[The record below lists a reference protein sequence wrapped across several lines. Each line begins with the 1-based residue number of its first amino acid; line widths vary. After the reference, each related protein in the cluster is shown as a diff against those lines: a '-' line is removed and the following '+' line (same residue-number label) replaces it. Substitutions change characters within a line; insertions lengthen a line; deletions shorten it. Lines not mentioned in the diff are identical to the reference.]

1 MFKKY
6 DGFDP
11 TLLKALSLITQLGLT
26 MVSSIVIFLLIGR
39 WLDNLYETG
48 NLFLI
53 IGVICGILSGMLSNY
68 IILRKFYGNK

>member
-11 TLLKALSLITQLGLT
+11 TLLKALSLITQLGLS
-26 MVSSIVIFLLIGR
+26 MISSIVIFLLIGR
-39 WLDNLYETG
+39 WIDKIYDTA

-53 IGVICGILSGMLSNY
+53 IGIICGIISGMLSNY